1 MSSSTQSHGSSLA
14 RKALILIVYMVEVT
28 LMVFA
33 GLSMFR
39 VVAAENWWTL
49 AINIFQ
55 VALTSFVW
63 WMMGRGTHFVEAAFL
78 LVSLVSALLMTVLRS
93 VWQGV
98 SSGDDAE
105 EVSETSERDLKMTY
119 IGLANTR
126 TIVFLIQTV
135 LLLLMFLYTFKRA
148 PSRPK

>member
-1 MSSSTQSHGSSLA
+1 MSSSSPLA
-14 RKALILIVYMVEVT
+14 KRALIVIVYLIEVV
-28 LMVFA
+28 LVVFA
-33 GLSMFR
+33 ALAMFR

-49 AINIFQ
+49 GLNIAQ
-55 VALTSFVW
+55 VVYTGFVFWMSKNSANAHEAQFLLTSF
-63 WMMGRGTHFVEAAFL
+63 
-78 LVSLVSALLMTVLRS
+78 VSALLMTVLRS

-126 TIVFLIQTV
+126 TIVFILQTV
-135 LLLLMFLYTFKRA
+135 LLIIIFSYRVPKRA
-148 PSRPK
+148 PKQ